1 MEGITLLKTKFVLA
15 EAWTSALRKSCLRC
29 SLFLAALKKTNL
41 PSPLA
46 PLSITFSLGQSYFSK
61 HITRMFRFFSH
72 RALVLPRNTQAGK
85 KCQPEP
91 RLHTGTHFWAF
102 VPGAA
107 HLSLPVSPWLTLR
120 DQDWTRPLCRHHE
133 IHLTPLDTDAHV
145 LATTQVLPS
154 NKGCPC
160 LLVRFCFPRCMLL
173 AIAAI
178 IRKLRGRVWWGLKEL
193 NANDSLQASV
203 SVCPSVG
210 LHSCD

>member
-72 RALVLPRNTQAGK
+72 RALVLPRNIQAGK

-133 IHLTPLDTDAHV
+133 MTPHTPGYWC
-145 LATTQVLPS
+145 T
-154 NKGCPC
+154 
-160 LLVRFCFPRCMLL
+160 CFSY
-173 AIAAI
+173 
-178 IRKLRGRVWWGLKEL
+178 
-193 NANDSLQASV
+193 NSV
-203 SVCPSVG
+203 SPFEQG
-210 LHSCD
+210 LPLLTSEVLFPPLHVACNSSHNPKAKG